1 MQIDLKT
8 VHYKPP
14 EMRKKKGQ
22 QIAWSP
28 EDIFMMQ
35 NMQAKTTGR
44 HVKNNYYLVVR
55 CTYSGCTC
63 CSRLPLSRI
72 PLTIVPVIN
81 PQCWNAPQQD
91 FNPTVWNA
99 PQIQF

>member
-14 EMRKKKGQ
+14 ETRKKKGQ

-35 NMQAKTTGR
+35 NM
-44 HVKNNYYLVVR
+44 
-55 CTYSGCTC
+55 
-63 CSRLPLSRI
+63 
-72 PLTIVPVIN
+72 
-81 PQCWNAPQQD
+81 
-91 FNPTVWNA
+91 
-99 PQIQF
+99 